1 MIRDYGLLTLGRLA
15 GRPEEDPPAPRRSRR
30 GGRRPRPSPRGMG
43 AVMDQTLALFRRLR
57 LVAEELHGGGPL
69 SGGKRN
75 LLRELERLGPR
86 TVPQMARAR
95 SVTRQHVQMHV
106 NDLAGQGYVELVD
119 NPAHKRSKLVR
130 LTEEGEGAV
139 ALMRRR
145 EVRLL
150 SQLDVAATEEELRN
164 AANVLRAVRG
174 AFESEGWREL
184 VEREQATHAGKTER
198 WD

>member
-1 MIRDYGLLTLGRLA
+1 MIRDFGLLTLGRLA
-15 GRPEEDPPAPRRSRR
+15 GRPESEPPAPRSTGRASRLA
-30 GGRRPRPSPRGMG
+30 RPSPRGVG

-86 TVPQMARAR
+86 TVPQMARVR
-95 SVTRQHVQMHV
+95 SVTRQHIQMHV
-106 NDLAGQGYVELVD
+106 NDLAGQGHVELVH
-119 NPAHKRSKLVR
+119 NPAHRRSKLVR
-130 LTEEGEGAV
+130 LTEQGREEV
-139 ALMRRR
+139 ASMIRR

-150 SQLDVAATEEELRN
+150 SKLYVAATEEELRK
-164 AANVLRAVRG
+164 AADVLRAVRE
-174 AFESEGWREL
+174 AFESEGWSEL
-184 VEREQATHAGKTER
+184 VEREKATIAGKAER